1 MTTLKSHSVSQDYVT
16 AENHKQI
23 CLRIRENWTEVYS
36 DLDGR

>member
-1 MTTLKSHSVSQDYVT
+1 MTTFKSHSVSQDYVT

-23 CLRIRENWTEVYS
+23 WLRIQENWIEVYS